1 MEGIKISGEYVV
13 LRRKGHVEMV
23 IVFWY
28 KKEGFGM
35 CDGEFVV
42 LRRKGMRKWVGVYY
56 FSNTQRKSCSCF
68 TAAF

>member
-1 MEGIKISGEYVV
+1 MSGGEYVV
-13 LRRKGHVEMV
+13 LRREGHVGV
-23 IVFWY
+23 VSAFWY

-35 CDGEFVV
+35 CGGESVV

-56 FSNTQRKSCSCF
+56 FSNIQRKSCSCF